1 MATLA
6 KIVAEKAGINEAQA
20 QAAVKA
26 VADFLKEKL
35 PAPIAGQVDMA
46 LASDASGVA
55 NAAESLLKSG
65 LGGLLGGDKKD

>member
-6 KIVAEKAGINEAQA
+6 EIVAQKAGISETQA

-35 PAPIAGQVDMA
+35 PAPIAGQVDVVMK
-46 LASDASGVA
+46 SDASGVA
-55 NAAESLLKSG
+55 DAAESLLKGG
-65 LGGLLGGDKKD
+65 LGGLLGGDKKE